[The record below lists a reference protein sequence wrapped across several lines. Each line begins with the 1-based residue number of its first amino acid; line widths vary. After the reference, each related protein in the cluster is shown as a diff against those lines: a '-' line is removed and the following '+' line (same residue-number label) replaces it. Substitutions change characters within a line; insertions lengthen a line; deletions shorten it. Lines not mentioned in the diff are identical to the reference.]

1 MLAAVLIEKLPNSP
15 KFLTPQNLLAGVG
28 AAACWGVAT
37 VLSKAALEF
46 FPPLTLL
53 VVQLLCSNFLLWS
66 IVSLQQIPLPSARQ
80 TLRLGLPGL
89 IQPGLSFTLGLI
101 GLSMTSA
108 SVEALIWSTET
119 LFIIGLAW
127 LMLGERV
134 SVAIASLA
142 SLAVMG
148 VVLVNA
154 AGTDAAASS
163 LLGNL
168 LILAATFCAAL
179 YTVLIRRHAPQTNSL
194 LLVALNQAI
203 GLVGVLV
210 IWLISFRWQAPLTST
225 EISWQIWL
233 LAALSGILLH
243 ALPFWLH
250 TIVLGSLPAGLAGL
264 FLTLVPLFTIGGAT
278 LFLNEQLSLTQW
290 IGAGLIL
297 AAMTAI
303 SRLEGVRS

>member
-1 MLAAVLIEKLPNSP
+1 MPLFFAEKLSNFSI
-15 KFLTPQNLLAGVG
+15 LTPRNLLAGVG
-28 AAACWGVAT
+28 AAACWGIAT
-37 VLSKAALEF
+37 VLSKGALAF

-53 VVQLLCSNFLLWS
+53 VVQLLCSNVLLWS
-66 IVSLQQIPLPSARQ
+66 LVRIQQVPLPSPRQ
-80 TLRLGLPGL
+80 MLRLGLPGL

-101 GLSMTSA
+101 GLSLTSA

-127 LMLGERV
+127 WMLGERV

-142 SLAVMG
+142 SLAVVG

-154 AGTDAAASS
+154 AGTEAAESS

-168 LILAATFCAAL
+168 LIFAATFCAAP
-179 YTVLIRRHAPQTNSL
+179 YTVLIRRSAPQTNPL

-203 GLVGVLV
+203 GLVGVLA
-210 IWLISFRWQAPLTST
+210 IWLVSFRWQAPLSSPD
-225 EISWQIWL
+225 SWHIWL

-243 ALPFWLH
+243 GLPFWLH
-250 TIVLGSLPAGLAGL
+250 TIVLQSLPAGLAGL
-264 FLTLVPLFTIGGAT
+264 FLPLVPLFTIGGAT
-278 LFLNEQLSLTQW
+278 LFLNEQLSSAQW

-303 SRLEGVRS
+303 SRLAPAN